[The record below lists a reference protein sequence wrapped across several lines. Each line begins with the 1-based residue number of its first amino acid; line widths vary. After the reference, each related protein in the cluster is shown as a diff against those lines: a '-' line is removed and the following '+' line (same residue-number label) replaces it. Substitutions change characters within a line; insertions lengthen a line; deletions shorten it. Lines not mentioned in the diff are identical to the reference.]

1 MPLPTMD
8 EVNKK
13 EQQIKQALEY
23 KFNDRDIEEV
33 NDRKSYIPFFFSIL
47 CGLFCI

>member
-33 NDRKSYIPFFFSIL
+33 NDRVISPFSFL
-47 CGLFCI
+47 